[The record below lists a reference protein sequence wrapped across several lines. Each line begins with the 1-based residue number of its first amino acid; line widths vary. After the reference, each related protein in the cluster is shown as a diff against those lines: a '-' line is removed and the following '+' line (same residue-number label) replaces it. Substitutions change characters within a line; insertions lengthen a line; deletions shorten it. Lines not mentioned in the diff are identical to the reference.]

1 MPLRLI
7 FMGTPDF
14 AVPTL
19 AEILGRGHE
28 VAAVYTR
35 APKPAGRGMAPTAS
49 PVARAAEGFGLSV
62 LTPKTLRMPEAEAA
76 FRAHQADAALVVAY
90 GLILPSPILTAVPL
104 GCFNLHASL
113 LPRWRGAA
121 PINRAIMAGDAET
134 GVMVMKM
141 AEGLDTGPVAMAE
154 KVPIPPDATAGELHD
169 RLARLGADLVARAF
183 AALERGSLT
192 LRPQPAEGVTYAA
205 KIDRHETRIDWRRPW
220 REVHDHCRGLSP
232 FPGAWF
238 EMAVDGGPVRV
249 KVLRTTRGQG
259 SGEPGSLLDARF
271 TIACGEGAV
280 RIVELQRAGRQ
291 AMPAE
296 DFLRGLPLKPG
307 ARLERVN

>member
-19 AEILGRGHE
+19 VELVGRGHA

-35 APKPAGRGMAPTAS
+35 EPKPAGRGMAPTPT
-49 PVARAAEGFGLSV
+49 PVARAAERFGLPV
-62 LTPKTLRMPEAEAA
+62 LTPRTLRTPDAEAA
-76 FRAHQADAALVVAY
+76 FRAHQADAAVVVAY
-90 GLILPSPILTAVPL
+90 GLILPRPILAAVPR

-121 PINRAIMAGDAET
+121 PINRAVMAGDVEA

-141 AEGLDTGPVAMAE
+141 EEGLDTGPIAMAE
-154 KVPIPPDATAGELHD
+154 KVPIPPDATAGDLHD
-169 RLARLGADLVARAF
+169 ELARLGADLMARALG
-183 AALERGSLT
+183 AIERESLALT
-192 LRPQPAEGVTYAA
+192 PQPEEGITYAA
-205 KIDRHETRIDWRRPW
+205 KIDRAETRIDWRRPW
-220 REVHDHCRGLSP
+220 RQVHDHCRGLSP

-238 EMAVDGGPVRV
+238 EVASDAAPVRV
-249 KVLRTTRGQG
+249 KILRTTRGDG
-259 SGEPGSLLDARF
+259 TGAPGTVLDDAL

-291 AMPAE
+291 AMRAAE
-296 DFLRGLPLKPG
+296 FLRGVSL
-307 ARLERVN
+307 ARGTRLD